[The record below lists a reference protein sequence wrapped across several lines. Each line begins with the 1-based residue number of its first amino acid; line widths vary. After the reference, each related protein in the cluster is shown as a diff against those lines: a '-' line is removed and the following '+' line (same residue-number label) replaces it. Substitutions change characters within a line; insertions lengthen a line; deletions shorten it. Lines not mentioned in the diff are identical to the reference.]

1 MHFGLT
7 AEQQNSQE
15 DRNHIRVKQS
25 SREAGDTTAGILIHT
40 NAHTEAAAPDYIVV
54 KVDTH
59 KPSKPGCVAFRVT
72 AFLVQK

>member
-7 AEQQNSQE
+7 AEQQNSQK
-15 DRNHIRVKQS
+15 DRNHVRVKQS

-40 NAHTEAAAPDYIVV
+40 NAYTEAVVLDYIVV

-59 KPSKPGCVAFRVT
+59 TPSQPGLCRFPGDC
-72 AFLVQK
+72 L